1 MNIFQTRRKK
11 ILAEEKFEFRTNPLT
26 VRFSRNKTTYKSRES
41 FSTLWQITLAEE
53 VRKVFGITEENADTV
68 RIVYVIRGDGTVA
81 LECLRDQPPRKKWER
96 K

>member
-1 MNIFQTRRKK
+1 MT
-11 ILAEEKFEFRTNPLT
+11 EEKFEFRTNPLT
-26 VRFSRNKTTYKSRES
+26 VRFAHAKSRYKGREYES
-41 FSTLWQITLAEE
+41 RQWQITLAEE

-96 K
+96 KN

>member
-1 MNIFQTRRKK
+1 M
-11 ILAEEKFEFRTNPLT
+11 T
-26 VRFSRNKTTYKSRES
+26 VRFAHAKSRYKGREYGS
-41 FSTLWQITLAEE
+41 RQWQITLAEE

-96 K
+96 KN